1 MQEKHILIRRDGT
14 INGHSA
20 RILIDSGA
28 THDFVTTSFLEK
40 TKLIE
45 KTFSTPGS
53 FLKVADN
60 SQTASTCY
68 LDTTVVMDDF
78 NSSVRLFSGIVSDA
92 HDVIL
97 RKSWLYNENPDIN
110 W

>member
-28 THDFVTTSFLEK
+28 THDFVTTSFLKK

-45 KTFSTPGS
+45 KTFSTPDS

-60 SQTASTCY
+60 SQTAATCY

-78 NSSVRLFSGIVSDA
+78 NSSV
-92 HDVIL
+92 
-97 RKSWLYNENPDIN
+97 
-110 W
+110 

>member
-1 MQEKHILIRRDGT
+1 M
-14 INGHSA
+14 
-20 RILIDSGA
+20 
-28 THDFVTTSFLEK
+28 TSFLEK

-45 KTFSTPGS
+45 KTFSIPGS
-53 FLKVADN
+53 FLKVADD

-68 LDTTVVMDDF
+68 LDTVVVMDDF
-78 NSSVRLFSGIVSDA
+78 NSLVRLFSGIVSNA

-97 RKSWLYNENPDIN
+97 SKSWLYNENLNIN